1 MGRLTDA
8 NTKNLDRVSEAEE
21 FRGDVQEQVRL
32 FQHRLQET
40 TADNQALHR
49 QIDMLEKR
57 LNVGTFP
64 SCCVFPVNTSVMCLV
79 FFGLIAILL
88 SAPCHSLVL
97 YTATSTWQLQ
107 YSSSC
112 SVLSASCSFWLLLA
126 ACAQHMSGC
135 LATDT
140 RQIQPSFLLAAS
152 YFGSKSHISALISDA
167 AH

>member
-21 FRGDVQEQVRL
+21 SKGDVQEQVRL
-32 FQHRLQET
+32 FQNRLQET

-64 SCCVFPVNTSVMCLV
+64 SCCVFPVDTSMMCLV
-79 FFGLIAILL
+79 FFGHIAILL
-88 SAPCHSLVL
+88 SAPCHNLVL

-112 SVLSASCSFWLLLA
+112 SVLSVSCSFWLLLA

-135 LATDT
+135 LVTDT

-152 YFGSKSHISALISDA
+152 YFGPKKHISALISDA
-167 AH
+167 AY